1 MCLVSDSMDELE
13 EMLMDMDKSCSEIG
27 LTNSARKTKIT
38 AVLPTLQ
45 AGQQQHQPPRQV
57 QLQRT
62 DEPVD
67 VVEEFEYLGSTVASD
82 YSLDKEISARIRKA
96 SNSFRGPSRV
106 LWYQQKIK
114 TGTEMRMFKAA
125 IVPTLMYG
133 SEA

>member
-1 MCLVSDSMDELE
+1 
-13 EMLMDMDKSCSEIG
+13 MDMDKSCSEMG
-27 LTNSARKTKIT
+27 LTNSARKTKIM
-38 AVLPTLQ
+38 AVLPTPQ
-45 AGQQQHQPPRQV
+45 AGQQHQPPRQV
-57 QLQRT
+57 QLQRA

-82 YSLDKEISARIRKA
+82 YSLDKEISAWIRKA
-96 SNSFRGPSRV
+96 SNCFKSPSRV

-114 TGTEMRMFKAA
+114 TGTEMRMFKPA